1 MNSKKINLKKYEAY
15 EKVIN
20 IKLFND
26 IVSFIMETTSID
38 CNDFVNKLK
47 LKNIWFERTM
57 IKNIQEEYKFKYFG
71 ELLERYEQRIGTD
84 IKDIRAIALSLGYSR
99 ELITNDMI
107 IGTQVV
113 DFINKIKRLSEN
125 DIYLKAA
132 LYLYDE
138 NRYYHLF
145 EELVNQTFKTTED
158 ALFVLSLFYDRKHGF
173 DLLEPQLINL
183 LGKSKTIFVME
194 NYGIYNWLINI
205 FYPILSKDRRK
216 GIELF
221 KAIIS
226 IPTGLIKEDIKEYKT
241 LVNNGY
247 TKEEIS
253 FLNYISIFYV
263 SIPKKVRI
271 GKSIVEEKIAVNF
284 CINILNSKME
294 FSDEIYELI
303 FIMLDDYYRFDIK
316 CYGFEGIKEAI
327 INSINITVPKAFIK
341 FYEKLGRKLF
351 SFDILDNKWNIVKE
365 LIEPE
370 EYRGLF
376 DNYLLL
382 GNFNKE
388 QMEQRIKKYDEL
400 TNLSY
405 IDSFNIH
412 KYSRGNIYA
421 KLVEMDLINLVNQF
435 ENYLNNKNNSESNST
450 KSNIDL
456 QHLREYTEEIRNKKA
471 FDFYK
476 YCFDS
481 NKFSIMDIDKFNFK
495 IGSLYEK
502 RGYYYSS
509 RPDID
514 IKRNF
519 LTKEENIELLYWLEK
534 YIFYIRPN
542 YYMDF
547 VIAMLKDEF
556 IQKLLPKEDLR
567 NLYFTVIEI
576 DNNIKEN
583 RTLREIYLS
592 KEELE
597 VIIKEEKEAQLQLER
612 LEQMQRE
619 NEVLE
624 KFKSIE
630 NITFKEIYEF
640 CYNYR
645 WQREE
650 TKIACRIIKE
660 YLNNFIE
667 QHIFV
672 DNEIIYFNKICNLLI
687 EQKYITTEEL
697 KNYIVRFVKKG
708 ELVPCKQY

>member
-15 EKVIN
+15 EKIVN

-26 IVSFIMETTSID
+26 IVSFIMETTSFD

-47 LKNIWFERTM
+47 SKNIWFERTM
-57 IKNIQEEYKFKYFG
+57 NKNIQEEYKFKYFG

-99 ELITNDMI
+99 EIITNDMI
-107 IGTQVV
+107 TGTQLV

-138 NRYYHLF
+138 NKNYNLF
-145 EELVNQTFKTTED
+145 EELATQTFETTED
-158 ALFVLSLFYDRKHGF
+158 VLFVFSLFYDRKHGF
-173 DLLEPQLINL
+173 DLLESQLNNL

-194 NYGIYNWLINI
+194 NYGIYNWLINVL
-205 FYPILSKDRRK
+205 YPVLNKDRRK

-221 KAIIS
+221 KAIVS
-226 IPTGLIKEDIKEYKT
+226 IPTGLIKEVSKEYKT

-253 FLNYISIFYV
+253 FLNYISIFFV

-284 CINILNSKME
+284 CINILNSKIA
-294 FSDEIYELI
+294 FSDEIYQLI
-303 FIMLDDYYRFDIK
+303 FTMLDDYYTFDIK
-316 CYGFEGIKEAI
+316 CYGYEGINDI
-327 INSINITVPKAFIK
+327 IKNSVNITVPKTFIK
-341 FYEKLGRKLF
+341 FYEKLGRKVF
-351 SFDILDNKWNIVKE
+351 SFDILDDKWKIVKDN
-365 LIEPE
+365 LEPA
-370 EYRGLF
+370 EYRKLF
-376 DNYLLL
+376 DNYLLFS
-382 GNFNKE
+382 NFSKE
-388 QMEQRIKKYDEL
+388 QVEQRIKKYNEL

-412 KYSRGNIYA
+412 EYSRSSIYA
-421 KLVEMDLINLVNQF
+421 KLVELDVINLVNQF
-435 ENYLNNKNNSESNST
+435 EDYLKNNNCESNL
-450 KSNIDL
+450 KRNMDL
-456 QHLREYTEEIRNKKA
+456 EHLREYVEEITNKKA

-476 YCFDS
+476 YCLNS
-481 NKFSIMDIDKFNFK
+481 KKFSVLEIDKYRFK
-495 IGSLYEK
+495 IDSLYQK
-502 RGYYYSS
+502 RSYYYSS

-514 IKRNF
+514 IKRGF
-519 LTKEENIELLYWLEK
+519 LTKEENIELLYWLENH
-534 YIFYIRPN
+534 IFYIRPDH
-542 YYMDF
+542 YISF

-556 IQKLLPKEDLR
+556 IQTLLPKEDLR
-567 NLYFTVIEI
+567 KLYLTISEI
-576 DNNIKEN
+576 DKNVKES
-583 RTLREIYLS
+583 RTLRELYLS

-597 VIIKEEKEAQLQLER
+597 KIIKEEKEAELQLER
-612 LEQMQRE
+612 LEQIQRE

-624 KFKSIE
+624 SFKSIE
-630 NITFKEIYEF
+630 NITFKEIYDF

-645 WQREE
+645 WEREK
-650 TKIACRIIKE
+650 TNIACRIIKE

-672 DNEIIYFNKICNLLI
+672 DNEIIYFNKICNILI
-687 EQKYITTEEL
+687 EQKHITPEEL

-708 ELVPCKQY
+708 ELVPCKQ